1 MAEEILG
8 EAFAPG
14 AIVGGDGFLA
24 AVVDVE
30 ARMLPG
36 EQVGEFAGADELGFA
51 QGVEEAVAGEF
62 DGGVAVFGGHAVEM
76 AVGGEEAVGGEDVE
90 VRVEDQ
96 VIAKSVDGADGSD
109 AAVRE
114 V

>member
-30 ARMLPG
+30 AG
-36 EQVGEFAGADELGFA
+36 ELNCQAYNQF
-51 QGVEEAVAGEF
+51 
-62 DGGVAVFGGHAVEM
+62 
-76 AVGGEEAVGGEDVE
+76 
-90 VRVEDQ
+90 
-96 VIAKSVDGADGSD
+96 
-109 AAVRE
+109 
-114 V
+114 